1 MKTWV
6 TVAGVVFAD
15 AAGNMA
21 LRRGMEQMGDV
32 TACRLEE
39 IPSLIYRAVKNKMLG
54 IGVFC
59 MAVAFFLF
67 LALLS
72 WADLSFALPA
82 TALGSVVNTV
92 GARVLL
98 KESVTTSRWVGTILI
113 CVGVVLI
120 SLNSGNG

>member
-1 MKTWV
+1 MKTWL

-21 LRRGMEQMGDV
+21 LRRGMDQIGDV
-32 TACRLEE
+32 TL
-39 IPSLIYRAVKNKMLG
+39 YRFREVPTLAYRMIRNQMLRLG
-54 IGVFC
+54 ILGI
-59 MAVAFFLF
+59 AVAFFLF

-82 TALGSVVNTV
+82 TALNSVVNTL

-98 KESVTTSRWVGTILI
+98 KENVTANRWIGILLI
-113 CVGVVLI
+113 C
-120 SLNSGNG
+120 SGAALLGGK